1 MSRILFFISEALRA
15 LRRSAAPSIAAIV
28 TVVVTTLLLGVLVPV
43 LRASESKTE
52 DVREQIGLEVFLF
65 DDATKAEIEE
75 LRSEIVAIPHVEAV
89 EFVSKK
95 EALQELRRE
104 ETDSAIVGSF
114 SELRRNDIPESLQG
128 NPLPR
133 SFDVS
138 LADAS
143 NLEAV
148 STALQPTNNAGQP
161 KPISPIID
169 QVSENRAFASDL
181 RSVTDAVKIV
191 LGVIAVLLLVASLM
205 LIANTIRL
213 SIYARRREVEVMRL
227 VGATNWFIRWPF
239 MIEGVLVGLL
249 GAAIAVGIL
258 WLGKVTIVD
267 PLADNFALVD
277 NFSTVGFLPLVL
289 VLIASAIVVSALGSG
304 ITLRR
309 FLRI

>member
-104 ETDSAIVGSF
+104 EKDSAIVGSF

>member
-1 MSRILFFISEALRA
+1 VSRIFFFISEALRA

-65 DDATKAEIEE
+65 DDATKAEIDE

-104 ETDSAIVGSF
+104 EKDSAIVGSF

-138 LADAS
+138 LDDAS

-148 STALQPTNNAGQP
+148 TTALQPTNKAGQP

-169 QVSENRAFASDL
+169 QVSENRAFASEL
-181 RSVTDAVKIV
+181 RSVADAVKIV

>member
-1 MSRILFFISEALRA
+1 VSRILFFISEALRA

-65 DDATKAEIEE
+65 DDATKAEIED

-104 ETDSAIVGSF
+104 EKDSAIVGSF